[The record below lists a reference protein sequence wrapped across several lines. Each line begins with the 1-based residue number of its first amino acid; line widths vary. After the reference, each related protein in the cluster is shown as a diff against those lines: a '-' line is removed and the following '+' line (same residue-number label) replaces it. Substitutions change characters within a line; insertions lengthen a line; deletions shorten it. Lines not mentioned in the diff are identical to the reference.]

1 MMPASSSRW
10 GAVAVTAVLAACQ
23 PAPAGLLP
31 LEQPG
36 ALQPAAPRI
45 NGTIPRDQSQQHPFE
60 SRSGG
65 QRPLAATTGRGAG
78 AQPGPGPQSAS
89 GAPSTSGV
97 TAQGGG
103 VTLNF
108 LDTDI
113 REIARAILGTT
124 LKLNYTIDPRVHGT
138 ASIDTPTPVP
148 LSALLPTLET
158 LLNQNGATLVEQGG
172 IYAVMPSAAAV
183 ATNQVTASSGIG
195 AGVQAVRLHYTAASE
210 LVKVLQ
216 PYIAEGGKIAAD
228 QASNS
233 LIVSG
238 DAPVRQTLIGLI
250 GAFDTDLLAGR
261 SYALYPAGE
270 SDPTK
275 LAAEFQTV
283 LQAQSQG
290 PLSQIVSVLP
300 MERVNAVLV
309 VSSQPRYLDAANR
322 FFGLTTRVENATAR
336 TWHVYYVQN
345 GQSNELAYTLQRA
358 FTPNNVTAQ
367 PTAPGTTTPSAPPLT
382 LGGAPGA
389 GTTGT
394 TGATGT
400 TPGSLTGGAAGGT
413 AGGLSG
419 LGGSVGAT
427 GGLAAGVSPV
437 STAPAQSPATEPLSG
452 GGTETGGTENR
463 IRIIP
468 NPVNNALLIYATPA
482 EYSVIEGMLH
492 KIDIIPLQVLIEATI
507 AEVDLNNSL
516 QYGTQF
522 FFKTDHFAETLGPP
536 ASPPNFPSLNPNSP
550 NFLSFPSSS
559 PYFILSKSPN
569 FALSALAEVTKVK
582 VLSAPQV
589 MVLDN
594 QPASLQVGQQVPVLT
609 GQATSNLA
617 PGAPTVNSVDYHE
630 TGVIMQVTPR
640 VNTGGLVTLD
650 IAQEVSDVAQAATN
664 TVQGSPTFD
673 DQVFRTRVA
682 VQDGQTVGMAGLIR
696 DNASVGNSGI
706 PLLKDIPVVG
716 TLFSTQANARMRTE
730 LLVLITPHVVR
741 DQRDARALTE
751 DLRGQLTN
759 AALVPQQLQH
769 LNNPGLGN
777 PNGL

>member
-1 MMPASSSRW
+1 MTPTSSSRW
-10 GAVAVTAVLAACQ
+10 RSVALAAALAACQ

-60 SRSGG
+60 SRGGG
-65 QRPLAATTGRGAG
+65 QRPLADAATHAGG
-78 AQPGPGPQSAS
+78 AQPGLGPQSA
-89 GAPSTSGV
+89 PGV
-97 TAQGGG
+97 TAQSGG

-124 LKLNYTIDPRVHGT
+124 LKVNYTIDPRVHGT
-138 ASIDTPTPVP
+138 ASIDTPTPLP

-158 LLNQNGATLVEQGG
+158 LLNQNGATLVERGG
-172 IYAVMPSAAAV
+172 IYAVMPTAAA
-183 ATNQVTASSGIG
+183 AASNQVTASSGIG
-195 AGVQAVRLHYTAASE
+195 AGVQAVRLRYTAASE

-290 PLSQIVSVLP
+290 PLSQIVNVLP

-309 VSSQPRYLDAANR
+309 VSSQPRYIDAANR
-322 FFGLTTRVENATAR
+322 FFGLTTRVERATAR
-336 TWHVYYVQN
+336 SWHVYYVQN

-382 LGGAPGA
+382 LGAGTAGA
-389 GTTGT
+389 GTSGT
-394 TGATGT
+394 TGATGAA
-400 TPGSLTGGAAGGT
+400 PGPLSGAPGGGT
-413 AGGLSG
+413 SGGLAG
-419 LGGSVGAT
+419 LGGSAGAT
-427 GGLAAGVSPV
+427 GALAAGVAPV

-452 GGTETGGTENR
+452 GTETGGTENR
-463 IRIIP
+463 IRIIS
-468 NPVNNALLIYATPA
+468 NAVNNALLIFATPA
-482 EYSVIEGMLH
+482 EYSIIEGMLH

-536 ASPPNFPSLNPNSP
+536 ASPANFPSLNPNSP

-696 DNASVGNSGI
+696 DNASVGNSGV

-716 TLFSTQANARMRTE
+716 TLFSTQANARLRTE

-769 LNNPGLGN
+769 RNNPGLAN
-777 PNGL
+777 PNGF